1 MAVTKTG
8 SWGKIES
15 MLSGGMVDSE
25 LALATGRAGELVKAK
40 MHGRFEKS
48 GPGWAPKKSEGPGGG
63 DKPLIDTGTMKGS
76 IKFQRT
82 AKHSGFVG
90 INRQNDL
97 TGFNVALA
105 HELGTSRMPARPFVR
120 PTAKECSP
128 LIKKLYSQAVQRGLG
143 K

>member
-1 MAVTKTG
+1 MAITKTG
-8 SWGKIES
+8 AWGRVES
-15 MLSGGMVDSE
+15 MLNGSKVDAE
-25 LALATGRAGELVKAK
+25 LTLATGQAGELVKAK
-40 MHGRFEKS
+40 MHERFEKS
-48 GPGWAPKKSEGPGGG
+48 GPGWAPKKQTGPGGG

-120 PTAKECSP
+120 PTAKECGP
-128 LIKKLYSQAVQRGLG
+128 LVKKLYGRAVKRGLG